1 MSEAIN
7 QSKAILFPT
16 ATVAIYSKDQETLQA
31 ARDVMNDWRFARVEI
46 MIYDGGVETAIESYR
61 KARSHDV
68 VIVQTAIT
76 DEAFA
81 RQLEE
86 LGAQCSE
93 GTAAIVIGPVNDVYL
108 YRRMIDMG
116 ISDYLVRPVKKE
128 ILADVMAKT
137 LIERLGI
144 GDSRLI
150 AFIGAKGGVGTS
162 ALAHAAAW
170 GVSEML
176 GQKTMLLDSA
186 GGWSTASVG
195 LGFEPSA
202 TLAEIARAAANN
214 DEDSIK
220 RMLFRASDKLS
231 VLASGSDAMLEAP
244 IEPEQFEQL
253 LNMLMATYPVVI
265 VDLSHGAENL
275 ANSVIAK
282 ASQVIVVSSPT
293 LPSLRLARSLVQ
305 EIKEHRGGS
314 DTGIEMI
321 INMQG
326 IAGKSEISKK
336 DAEQAMEFK
345 ISSMIA
351 FDPSL
356 FYGLESQ
363 GKKITGDQRGADLVR
378 RIILPLV
385 QKVVTASVDDGASE
399 VKEKSGLLGGLLGK
413 GKSKG

>member
-1 MSEAIN
+1 MGEAFN
-7 QSKAILFPT
+7 QGTAILLPA
-16 ATVAIYSKDQETLQA
+16 ATVAVYSRDQETLKA
-31 ARDVMNDWRFARVEI
+31 AREAAGDWRFARVEI
-46 MIYDGGVETAIESYR
+46 IILDGGVETAIETYQ
-61 KARSHDV
+61 KTRSHDV
-68 VIVQTAIT
+68 VIVQTDTT

-81 RQLEE
+81 KKLEE

-116 ISDYLVRPVKKE
+116 ISDYLVRPVKTD
-128 ILADVMAKT
+128 IFSDVIAKA
-137 LIERLGI
+137 LVERLGV
-144 GDSRLI
+144 GGSRLI

-202 TLAEIARAAANN
+202 TLAEAARAASNN

-244 IEPEQFEQL
+244 IEPEQLEQL

-275 ANSVIAK
+275 ANTVIAK
-282 ASQVIVVSSPT
+282 ASQVIVVSSLS
-293 LPSLRLARSLVQ
+293 LPSLRLARSLMQ

-314 DTGIEMI
+314 DNGVEMI
-321 INMQG
+321 VNMQG
-326 IAGKSEISKK
+326 LAGKNEITKK

-351 FDPSL
+351 FDPAL

-363 GKKITGDQRGADLVR
+363 GKKITGDPRGTDLVR
-378 RIILPLV
+378 KIILPLM
-385 QKVVTASVDDGASE
+385 QKVITGNAENSAAGT
-399 VKEKSGLLGGLLGK
+399 KEKSGLLGGLLGK

>member
-1 MSEAIN
+1 MAI
-7 QSKAILFPT
+7 S
-16 ATVAIYSKDQETLQA
+16 
-31 ARDVMNDWRFARVEI
+31 
-46 MIYDGGVETAIESYR
+46 
-61 KARSHDV
+61 
-68 VIVQTAIT
+68 
-76 DEAFA
+76 
-81 RQLEE
+81 
-86 LGAQCSE
+86 
-93 GTAAIVIGPVNDVYL
+93 
-108 YRRMIDMG
+108 
-116 ISDYLVRPVKKE
+116 
-128 ILADVMAKT
+128 
-137 LIERLGI
+137 
-144 GDSRLI
+144 
-150 AFIGAKGGVGTS
+150 
-162 ALAHAAAW
+162 
-170 GVSEML
+170 
-176 GQKTMLLDSA
+176 
-186 GGWSTASVG
+186 
-195 LGFEPSA
+195 
-202 TLAEIARAAANN
+202 
-214 DEDSIK
+214 
-220 RMLFRASDKLS
+220 S

-305 EIKEHRGGS
+305 EIKEHRDGS

>member
-7 QSKAILFPT
+7 QSKAILLPT

-46 MIYDGGVETAIESYR
+46 MIYDGGVETAMECYG

>member
-1 MSEAIN
+1 
-7 QSKAILFPT
+7 
-16 ATVAIYSKDQETLQA
+16 
-31 ARDVMNDWRFARVEI
+31 
-46 MIYDGGVETAIESYR
+46 
-61 KARSHDV
+61 
-68 VIVQTAIT
+68 
-76 DEAFA
+76 
-81 RQLEE
+81 
-86 LGAQCSE
+86 
-93 GTAAIVIGPVNDVYL
+93 
-108 YRRMIDMG
+108 MIDMG

-253 LNMLMATYPVVI
+253 LNIDHAAVKIHIIYRTDHNCSRALAA
-265 VDLSHGAENL
+265 LSTKL
-275 ANSVIAK
+275 LK
-282 ASQVIVVSSPT
+282 
-293 LPSLRLARSLVQ
+293 LP
-305 EIKEHRGGS
+305 
-314 DTGIEMI
+314 
-321 INMQG
+321 
-326 IAGKSEISKK
+326 
-336 DAEQAMEFK
+336 
-345 ISSMIA
+345 
-351 FDPSL
+351 
-356 FYGLESQ
+356 
-363 GKKITGDQRGADLVR
+363 
-378 RIILPLV
+378 
-385 QKVVTASVDDGASE
+385 
-399 VKEKSGLLGGLLGK
+399 GK
-413 GKSKG
+413 GFIGDRCLYDYNIM

>member
-1 MSEAIN
+1 M
-7 QSKAILFPT
+7 
-16 ATVAIYSKDQETLQA
+16 ATVAVGK
-31 ARDVMNDWRFARVEI
+31 R
-46 MIYDGGVETAIESYR
+46 
-61 KARSHDV
+61 
-68 VIVQTAIT
+68 
-76 DEAFA
+76 
-81 RQLEE
+81 
-86 LGAQCSE
+86 
-93 GTAAIVIGPVNDVYL
+93 
-108 YRRMIDMG
+108 
-116 ISDYLVRPVKKE
+116 
-128 ILADVMAKT
+128 
-137 LIERLGI
+137 
-144 GDSRLI
+144 I

-195 LGFEPSA
+195 LGVEPSA

>member
-7 QSKAILFPT
+7 QSKAILLPT

-31 ARDVMNDWRFARVEI
+31 ARDVMNDWRFACVEI

>member
-7 QSKAILFPT
+7 QSKAILLPT

>member
-1 MSEAIN
+1 MGEAVN
-7 QSKAILFPT
+7 QSAAILLPT
-16 ATVAIYSKDQETLQA
+16 ATVAVYSRDQETLQA
-31 ARDVMNDWRFARVEI
+31 ARDAMSDWRFARVEI
-46 MIYDGGVETAIESYR
+46 IIYDGGVETAIESYR

-68 VIVQTAIT
+68 VIVQTDTT

-81 RQLEE
+81 KQLEE

-137 LIERLGI
+137 LIERLGV
-144 GDSRLI
+144 GGSRLI
-150 AFIGAKGGVGTS
+150 AFIGAKGGVGTT
-162 ALAHAAAW
+162 ALAHGAAW

-202 TLAEIARAAANN
+202 TLAETARAAANN

-231 VLASGSDAMLEAP
+231 VLASGSDAMLETP
-244 IEPEQFEQL
+244 LEPDQFEQL

-275 ANSVIAK
+275 ANTVISK

-305 EIKEHRGGS
+305 EIREHRGGS
-314 DTGIEMI
+314 DAGIEMI
-321 INMQG
+321 VNMQG
-326 IAGKSEISKK
+326 IAGKSEIAKK

-345 ISSMIA
+345 ISSMIV

-363 GKKITGDQRGADLVR
+363 GKKITSDPRGADIVR
-378 RIILPLV
+378 KVILPLV
-385 QKVVTASVDDGASE
+385 QKVVTGSLDGGAPE

>member
-7 QSKAILFPT
+7 QSKAILLPT

-399 VKEKSGLLGGLLGK
+399 VKEKSGLLGGFLGK